1 VGEQPELADGTG
13 ARYCYLDRTPWA
25 DDALQSPVVVP
36 AWGPPAGHPGHR
48 DARIQPFST
57 AFRA

>member
-1 VGEQPELADGTG
+1 MGERPELADGTG
-13 ARYCYLDRTPWA
+13 ARYRYLDRTPWA
-25 DDALQSPVVVP
+25 DDVLPSPVVVS
-36 AWGPPAGHPGHR
+36 AWGHQLGVPDAV